1 MGDDFVY
8 WSDYSHKKLWFLRKD
23 GSSKRPLSLGTF
35 RDPVMSVVVFRNQP
49 VNCCPVSSPE
59 TCQPRQHELAVK
71 NQPVVIHRESTSSGY
86 DDVDICT
93 GFCYHNGECVVLLNS
108 DLHCRYSVIAILKTN
123 LIYFNQSIVYCVTTL
138 TDAQLDSVVIDVNF
152 STDNQSIGRITQK

>member
-1 MGDDFVY
+1 MLHFVLKNEFITIFSMIKVGDDFVY

-59 TCQPRQHELAVK
+59 TCQPSQHELVVK
-71 NQPVVIHRESTSSGY
+71 NQPVAIHQESTSSGY
-86 DDVDICT
+86 NDIDICT
-93 GFCYHNGECVVLLNS
+93 GFCYHNGECVALLNS
-108 DLHCRYSVIAILKTN
+108 DLHCRYSVIAIL
-123 LIYFNQSIVYCVTTL
+123 
-138 TDAQLDSVVIDVNF
+138 
-152 STDNQSIGRITQK
+152 